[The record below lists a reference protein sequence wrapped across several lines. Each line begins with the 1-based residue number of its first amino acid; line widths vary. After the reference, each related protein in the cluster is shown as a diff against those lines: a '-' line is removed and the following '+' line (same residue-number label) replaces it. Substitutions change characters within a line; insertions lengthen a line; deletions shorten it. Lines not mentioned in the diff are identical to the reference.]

1 MSTTI
6 GTLEKNIEK
15 VISTLSPEELAK
27 LLSEEVISISNNQ
40 AAGKDQDARFAETIR
55 IYEQH
60 VLTKDWPVYAK
71 FWRTM
76 HEEDIRYWSWAYF
89 TSMLDGIA
97 KQDALIVLLI
107 RAESTLWITRYKDYL
122 THPNKEI
129 KDILEHDRQEIKCLL
144 KRRQEIRQ
152 AINEMIEA
160 GFWEQW
166 NIPRP
171 SIDMAESDEF
181 LNILNDVEQWIT
193 TRDLDK
199 KIHG

>member
-1 MSTTI
+1 
-6 GTLEKNIEK
+6 
-15 VISTLSPEELAK
+15 
-27 LLSEEVISISNNQ
+27 
-40 AAGKDQDARFAETIR
+40 
-55 IYEQH
+55 
-60 VLTKDWPVYAK
+60 VYAK